1 MPTRTTSSAAGTFAG
16 GRPIGAITGMR
27 DILLTTSLL
36 ALVSANALARPAG
49 ADPLVAVAQRTEP
62 GRYWVFFA
70 WNRADLPPDGRKVV
84 EEAARSFLSTG
95 SARLSLVGSA
105 DRTGSPAFNRKLS
118 ARRADAVRAELERL
132 GVPAG
137 AIAVRAE
144 GEDAPIVANA
154 EGVREP
160 LNRYVAID
168 FPDREV
174 PAAAAAEP
182 EPASSAPEAA
192 TADPW
197 QLSITPYVWGTAL
210 KGDAG
215 VGKTDAKVDASF
227 KDILDNLN
235 GALMLSLELRKGRFG
250 LLSDTVFA
258 DLEDNG
264 ATADNR
270 LKVDATANMLIQN
283 LAATYRIGTWQLADF
298 GTAGPLSVDGRSLCR
313 HPLHLSRRPAGR

>member
-1 MPTRTTSSAAGTFAG
+1 
-16 GRPIGAITGMR
+16 MR
-27 DILLTTSLL
+27 DILLTTTLL
-36 ALVSANALARPAG
+36 ALVSANALAQAPQG
-49 ADPLVAVAQRTEP
+49 PIPSVAVAQRTEP

-144 GEDAPIVANA
+144 GENAPIVANA

-168 FPDREV
+168 FPEREV

-182 EPASSAPEAA
+182 EPE
-192 TADPW
+192 
-197 QLSITPYVWGTAL
+197 
-210 KGDAG
+210 
-215 VGKTDAKVDASF
+215 
-227 KDILDNLN
+227 
-235 GALMLSLELRKGRFG
+235 
-250 LLSDTVFA
+250 
-258 DLEDNG
+258 
-264 ATADNR
+264 
-270 LKVDATANMLIQN
+270 
-283 LAATYRIGTWQLADF
+283 
-298 GTAGPLSVDGRSLCR
+298 CR
-313 HPLHLSRRPAGR
+313 RHQRRRRPIPGS